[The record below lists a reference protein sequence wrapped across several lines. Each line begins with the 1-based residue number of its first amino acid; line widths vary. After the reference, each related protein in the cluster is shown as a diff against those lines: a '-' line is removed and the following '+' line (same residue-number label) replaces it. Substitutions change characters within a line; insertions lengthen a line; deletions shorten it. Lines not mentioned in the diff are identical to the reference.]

1 MTYYKQT
8 YSLDSRNYPNA
19 EKIWKGTVS
28 LPIYPDLTEEGLEY
42 VCQTVKSLLDN
53 RLNYFFFTEKISRRI
68 PLYDNQLLN
77 KASS

>member
-8 YSLDSRNYPNA
+8 YNLNPLDYPNA

-28 LPIYPDLTEEGLEY
+28 LPVYPDLTEEGLEY

-53 RLNYFFFTEKISRRI
+53 RLSYFFFNEKPSNRL
-68 PLYDNQLLN
+68 PLYGTQLLN
-77 KASS
+77 SPTQ